1 MYNINS
7 LNDVEFEYLCQ
18 DIMQKKLNIELHR
31 FAAGADGGIDLTDSI
46 KRKNI
51 VIQVKHYVKSS
62 SDALKRDLKKELD
75 KVKKFNPKQY
85 YICFSKEVSP
95 MFKDEI
101 FIHFREYMASDNN
114 IITGTEIIDFLEDT
128 SNFDILFKHYK
139 LWLSSSAVLS
149 KIQNQDV
156 VIDSEMYLDD
166 IETDARLFVQ
176 TQSFNICLD
185 CIEQTRKLFILGEP
199 GIGKSILTKML
210 ALKYLSVGYKVYCVY
225 NNSIQSLKKSISRD
239 PAAKELI
246 VLDDSLGQYYFN
258 MQETRENELI
268 SLLKYIG
275 AHQNKAII
283 LNSRVTIF
291 NESKR
296 RSLELAKLID
306 NRGLKVHTINIDN
319 VSMLEKAKILYNH
332 FYFCGIPKEYFDV
345 IKKDKQYLKIIKHPN
360 YNPRIIEYITSN
372 KFIED
377 NTVDCY
383 GKAILDTL
391 DNPEAVWSDEYNRKL
406 QNIDRILLNTL
417 FSLTDTL
424 IEVETLKYCFEFR
437 LASMTNIDTTIDH
450 FSHAIKRL
458 NKAFIR
464 IIDNKGKKIGVVNPS
479 VNDFLNNQISQ
490 NAVELKAMQENI
502 VHINQ
507 ASKLLRDK
515 STEFIAEEVKT
526 KNILKYYFN
535 DRDRMLCI
543 IASQICKEEIFDTS
557 YKPYIDEFLSTDF
570 KNSYGS
576 IFILSNTEIIHNLF
590 SQRFVKFYKLEN
602 YFNNI
607 DNIKSIIK
615 YQYLGDLID
624 AVNVLYSCIS
634 SLNLTYGQDIN
645 VIFAERITEELN
657 YLPYDDELSEY
668 LDNYN
673 ISEIISR
680 NACGFDGDI
689 NMDKVTDEIENLLII
704 DLHDY
709 AREIT
714 SDLNGEIMSL
724 INFDDLNFSISLSE
738 IEDYVDS
745 FLSIDNYDEDS
756 YHRGSLNVDNSE
768 IDLIFER

>member
-18 DIMQKKLNIELHR
+18 DIMQKKLKTTLHR
-31 FAAGADGGIDLTDSI
+31 FAAGKDGGIDLTDSAT
-46 KRKNI
+46 KKNI
-51 VIQVKHYVKSS
+51 VVQVKHYIKSTP
-62 SDALKRDLKKELD
+62 DKLKRDLKKEID
-75 KVKKFNPKQY
+75 KVKGFNPKQY

-95 MFKDEI
+95 MFKEEI
-101 FIHFREYMASDNN
+101 FNYFSDYMESDNN
-114 IITGTEIIDFLEDT
+114 IITGTEIVDFLEDT
-128 SNFDILFKHYK
+128 SNSDILFKHYK

-166 IETDARLFVQ
+166 IETEAKLFVQ
-176 TQSFNICLD
+176 TQSFNTCLD

-199 GIGKSILTKML
+199 GIGKSILTKMI
-210 ALKYLSVGYKVYCVY
+210 ALKYLSVGYKIYCVY

-239 PAAKELI
+239 PTAKELI

-258 MQETRENELI
+258 MQESRENELI

-275 AHQNKAII
+275 AHQNKAIV

-291 NESKR
+291 NESKS
-296 RSLELAKLID
+296 RSLELSKLID
-306 NRGLKVHTINIDN
+306 NKGLKVHTINIDN

-345 IKKDKQYLKIIKHPN
+345 IKADKQYLKIIKHPN
-360 YNPRIIEYITSN
+360 YNPRIIEHITSN
-372 KFIED
+372 KYIED
-377 NTVDCY
+377 TPVDHY

-424 IEVETLKYCFEFR
+424 IEVDALKYCFEFR
-437 LASMTNIDTTIDH
+437 LENMSSIDTTIDH

-458 NKAFIR
+458 NKAFIK

-490 NAVELKAMQENI
+490 NAVELKAIQENI
-502 VHINQ
+502 VHIDQ
-507 ASKLLRDK
+507 ISKLLGDK

-535 DRDRMLCI
+535 DRDKMLCL
-543 IASQICKEEIFDTS
+543 IASQICKEEIFDIS
-557 YKPYIDEFLSTDF
+557 YKPYLDELLSTNF
-570 KNSYGS
+570 KNSYIS
-576 IFILSNTEIIHNLF
+576 IFILSNAEVIHNLF
-590 SQRFVKFYKLEN
+590 SQRFIKFYKLEY

-607 DNIKSIIK
+607 NNIKSIIK
-615 YQYLGDLID
+615 YQYLGELIET
-624 AVNVLYSCIS
+624 VNVLYSCIS
-634 SLNLTYGQDIN
+634 NLNITYGQDIK

-657 YLPYDDELSEY
+657 YLPYDGELSEY

-673 ISEIISR
+673 ISKIASQ
-680 NACGFDGDI
+680 NVCSFDGDI
-689 NMDKVTDEIENLLII
+689 NMDNVISEVKNLLTI

-709 AREIT
+709 AREVT
-714 SDLNGEIMSL
+714 SALNGEIMSL
-724 INFDDLNFSISLSE
+724 VNFDDLNFSISHFE
-738 IEDYVDS
+738 IEEYIDS
-745 FLSIDNYDEDS
+745 FLSVDNYVENSYHGRSSKIDNA
-756 YHRGSLNVDNSE
+756 E